1 MALLSAAF
9 SYAFVC
15 IFHLLTNKQEEK
27 KLILL
32 AACCDINKNNRYIH
46 RFWTFY
52 SHCCKKA
59 ILIYNHG
66 VLQNI

>member
-46 RFWTFY
+46 RF
-52 SHCCKKA
+52 
-59 ILIYNHG
+59 
-66 VLQNI
+66 